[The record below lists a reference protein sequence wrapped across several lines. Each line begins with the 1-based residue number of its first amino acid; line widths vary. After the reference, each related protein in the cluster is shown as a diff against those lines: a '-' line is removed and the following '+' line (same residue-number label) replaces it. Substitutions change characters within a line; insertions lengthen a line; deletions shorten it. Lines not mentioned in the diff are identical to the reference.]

1 MEYVQSYPVIKLNE
15 MRALSRELE
24 IKGVEAFVKENGT
37 IERRDIL
44 LALNRLSSAIYIMM
58 LRGVTGEYG
67 NR

>member
-1 MEYVQSYPVIKLNE
+1 